1 MMFVCNSN
9 MHAQSPGKKE
19 KLEALR
25 IAFITKELN
34 LTSAEAQ
41 TFWPVYN
48 EYQDKTEAARKAF
61 RQQYKKNVDINAL
74 TEKEADSYIAA
85 EIELKQ
91 REASLFKEYMEKIK
105 KVVGAK
111 KTAKLRKAEE
121 EFKQELLK
129 ILKNGGTGSD

>member
-9 MHAQSPGKKE
+9 IHAQGPGKKE

-48 EYQDKTEAARKAF
+48 EYQDKTDAARKAF
-61 RQQYKKNVDINAL
+61 RQQYKKNVDINTL
-74 TEKEADSYIAA
+74 TDKEADSYIAA

-129 ILKNGGTGSD
+129 ILKNSGTGSD

>member
-1 MMFVCNSN
+1 MN
-9 MHAQSPGKKE
+9 AQAPGKKE

-25 IAFITKELN
+25 IAFVTKELN

-74 TEKEADSYIAA
+74 TEKEAESYIAA

-91 REASLFKEYMEKIK
+91 REAFLFKEYMEKIK

-129 ILKNGGTGSD
+129 ILKNSGTGSD